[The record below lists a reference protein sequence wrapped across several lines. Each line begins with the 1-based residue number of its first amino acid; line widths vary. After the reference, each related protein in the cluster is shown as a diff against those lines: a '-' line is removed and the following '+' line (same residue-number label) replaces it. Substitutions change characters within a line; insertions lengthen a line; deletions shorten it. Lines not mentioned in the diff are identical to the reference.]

1 MTMPSVDLNCD
12 MGEGFGV
19 YSIGN
24 DAEMLRIVSS
34 ANIACGF
41 HGGDPII
48 IHETLSLAAERH
60 VQAGAHPSLFD
71 LWGFGRRPI
80 LGERPADIEKQVIY
94 QIGALQA
101 LAQSV
106 GTRLRHVK
114 THGSLG
120 NMAAEDASLAEAVAR
135 AVRVV
140 DPELIFVA
148 LPGMETER
156 AAKKFGLRVA
166 REIYADRAYADNG
179 NLASRKLDGAVI
191 HDPDLAASRVVR
203 MIEDQAITT
212 MSGRRIPVKI
222 DSICVHGDTPGA
234 VEMARKV
241 RDSLVSQGVDIRP
254 MAEVVGS

>member
-1 MTMPSVDLNCD
+1 MPNVDLNCD

-19 YSIGN
+19 YSIGS
-24 DAEMLRIVSS
+24 DAEMLEIVSS

-48 IHETLSLAAERH
+48 IHDTLSRAAANQ

-80 LGERPADIEKQVIY
+80 LGERPADVEKQVIY

-101 LAQSV
+101 LAHSV

-120 NMAAEDASLAEAVAR
+120 NMATEDADLADAVAR
-135 AVRVV
+135 AVRTV
-140 DPELIFVA
+140 DRQLIFVA

-156 AAKKFGLRVA
+156 AAERFGLRVA
-166 REIYADRAYADNG
+166 REIYADRTYEDNG
-179 NLASRKLDGAVI
+179 NLTSRKKPGSVL
-191 HDPDLAASRVVR
+191 HDAKAAAERLLR
-203 MIEDQAITT
+203 MVQDRAITT
-212 MSGRRIPVKI
+212 TSGKRIPVEI
-222 DSICVHGDTPGA
+222 DTICVHGDEPTA
-234 VEMARKV
+234 VEMARTV
-241 RDSLVSQGVDIRP
+241 RATLEANGVTLEP
-254 MAEVVGS
+254 FAPA

>member
-1 MTMPSVDLNCD
+1 MPIVDLNCD

-24 DAEMLRIVSS
+24 DAEMLEIVTS

-48 IHETLSLAAERH
+48 IHQTLTLAAANN

-101 LAQSV
+101 LAHSI

-120 NMAAEDASLAEAVAR
+120 NMAAEDADLAEAVAR
-135 AVRVV
+135 AVRAV
-140 DPELIFVA
+140 DPQLIFVA

-156 AAKKFGLRVA
+156 AAERLRLRVA

-179 NLASRKLDGAVI
+179 NLASRKLEGAVI
-191 HDPDLAASRVVR
+191 HDPDLAASRVVQ

-212 MSGRRIPVKI
+212 LSGRRIPVKI
-222 DSICVHGDTPGA
+222 DSVCVHGDTPGA
-234 VEMARKV
+234 VAMARKV
-241 RDSLVSQGVDIRP
+241 RAALVAQGCEIRP
-254 MAEVVGS
+254 MAHIVAG